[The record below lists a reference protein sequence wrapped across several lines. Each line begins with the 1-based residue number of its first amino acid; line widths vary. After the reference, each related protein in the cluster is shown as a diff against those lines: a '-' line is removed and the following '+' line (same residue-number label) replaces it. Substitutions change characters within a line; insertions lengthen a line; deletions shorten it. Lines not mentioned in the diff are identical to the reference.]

1 MAVRFR
7 CSAYHR
13 SRSRTKWRAS
23 CSLSRFTG
31 HPKFGADPS
40 ITKSS
45 KHLLQIGNR
54 HVLLFSVA
62 MRHVVPSALMRC
74 VRSPPPSC
82 VERRGKERGNGAWV
96 IHGLRFRA
104 VLRASLFP
112 GPLFAPRPHT
122 APFCQKRR
130 PEKARGAVRSSTAPS
145 SGSLPIALWARGNHH
160 KPAPEP
166 TPPPRRAAWWSSWC
180 VV

>member
-1 MAVRFR
+1 
-7 CSAYHR
+7 
-13 SRSRTKWRAS
+13 
-23 CSLSRFTG
+23 
-31 HPKFGADPS
+31 
-40 ITKSS
+40 
-45 KHLLQIGNR
+45 LQIGNR
-54 HVLLFSVA
+54 RVLLFSVA

-112 GPLFAPRPHT
+112 GPPVAPRPHT

-130 PEKARGAVRSSTAPS
+130 PEKAREAARSSTAPS

-160 KPAPEP
+160 KPAPRP
-166 TPPPRRAAWWSSWC
+166 HRRRVVRRGGRRRGVFKAPRVYFLLLLGFPWDLTQTKPH
-180 VV
+180 VLGLV